1 MAAVPDRT
9 RCLNGLLFVAFY
21 EKAEIKGDPSK
32 PNHLIVAIS
41 SDRGLCG
48 GIHSGIVKAIKL
60 DLAEKKNVENVKI
73 VAVGDKARGILQR
86 YVGIVVFVVC
96 CVG

>member
-1 MAAVPDRT
+1 
-9 RCLNGLLFVAFY
+9 
-21 EKAEIKGDPSK
+21 
-32 PNHLIVAIS
+32 LIVAIS

-48 GIHSGIVKAIKL
+48 GIHSGIVKTIKL

-86 YVGIVVFVVC
+86 
-96 CVG
+96 